1 MEENKTKRYTI
12 GALVSNKSG
21 VLTRITGLFA
31 RRGYNIESLTA
42 CATEDP
48 NLSRMTIILVGD
60 EYTLYQMIRQ
70 MDKLEDVKK
79 IGCANE
85 LDCVYRELLL
95 AKVQAALRRAYD
107 YQGQSTLMEHRGMLF
122 NSLDCTVTY
131 EGKQAELTK
140 NENRLMQVLLEH
152 KPNVVSRE
160 DLMAALW
167 ACDSYVDE
175 NALYVNITRL
185 RRKLESIGLEQV
197 IVTKKGLGYLVK

>member
-1 MEENKTKRYTI
+1 MDGKIKKYTI

-21 VLTRITGLFA
+21 VLTRISGLFA

-48 NLSRMTIILVGD
+48 EISRMTVILVGD

-95 AKVQAALRRAYD
+95 AKVSAEGDARAQIALVNEVYKAKVVD
-107 YQGQSTLMEHRGMLF
+107 LSIDTMIL
-122 NSLDCTVTY
+122 
-131 EGKQAELTK
+131 ELTGDPEK
-140 NENRLMQVLLEH
+140 IDAYIKVIEPFGILEMQRTGVTVLARGRHTLKDRDCYGDH
-152 KPNVVSRE
+152 IN
-160 DLMAALW
+160 
-167 ACDSYVDE
+167 
-175 NALYVNITRL
+175 
-185 RRKLESIGLEQV
+185 
-197 IVTKKGLGYLVK
+197 